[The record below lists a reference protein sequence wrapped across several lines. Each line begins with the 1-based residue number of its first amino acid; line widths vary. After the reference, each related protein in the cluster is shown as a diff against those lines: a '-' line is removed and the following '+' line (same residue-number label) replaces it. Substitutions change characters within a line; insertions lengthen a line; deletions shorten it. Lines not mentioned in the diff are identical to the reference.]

1 MTPSTVQTLIILGSL
16 FGGFLI
22 GPFIGR
28 ALKMPE
34 HGWKLGVIL
43 ATIGLGVSLV
53 SLRPVKQG
61 IDLRGGVILIYEV
74 DTEKT
79 KEVAIA
85 NAEGEEI
92 AEEEQ
97 EVNMQDLIS
106 ALSRRIN
113 PGGVREVVIRAY
125 GDRQVEIII
134 PDVSDSEI
142 EVIKESIVNAGFL
155 KFRIVADRSRNPYK
169 WELAEA
175 ALSSEDKEVRTSQ
188 FVKNEAGDT
197 IGEWVL
203 LGRED
208 REDSDVADDE
218 LTPLRFAPQVVAR
231 MLTRELLPGQIEAF
245 TLIDPDF
252 NVEGRHLRNVR
263 QDIDQTMRPSVGFNM
278 SGEGAILMGGLTSTN
293 LPDQSGVKAP
303 LGIVMDGKMLSA
315 PVINSQI
322 SNSGV
327 IEGNFTEPEVDF
339 LVRVLRAGK
348 LPAVLKKVPIS
359 ENQIDPLL
367 GADTIKKG
375 KWAIGASLLAVLI
388 FMLIYY
394 MFAGFVACLALI
406 LNLVLI
412 VALMILIKGAFTL
425 PGLAGLVLTVG
436 MSVDAN
442 VLIFERIRE
451 ELKRGAGLRMAIRNG
466 FGRATSTVVDA
477 NLTTLIAAIVL
488 YVVGTEVIKGFA
500 ITLILGILVSL
511 YTAIFCSR
519 VVFDIA
525 ERKKWITKLGMMQA
539 LGETKFDF
547 LGKRGLAA
555 ALSIAAIVLGL
566 SAVAIR
572 GSKLLDIDFTGG
584 TSVQIALNEGI
595 PIEEMREKL
604 TEAGIPDFALAQLRP
619 ENFAPDTVY
628 KIDSSIVDEDKLRK
642 SIEEMLKSSSG
653 ENMMKT
659 HEMEFTAPTSINS
672 TSQTPAVRSKSNKH
686 SLDGMMLAY
695 GGQSQELPILLAQ
708 AETAQ
713 EAVGEAA
720 EGVLEQ
726 EPVAT
731 EETGASEETAETET
745 AETES
750 STETPGEVTD
760 SASFPAAPET
770 DSKPMGLE
778 FLSQSSVKFDEK
790 MSKSAVQKLIS
801 AAATKLNITNPR
813 VILANEEWNEIS
825 DVGFTDWDI
834 QFTSTPEETAKILA
848 KVEEGFDG
856 STAWLSSNKF
866 GSKVAGDMKTSALT
880 AIFVALAGIVGYIW
894 LRFQNLG
901 FGLAAVVALLHDVAI
916 TLGAVAASFWLAK
929 TFGFLMIEEFKIS
942 LPIVAAFLTII
953 GYSLNDTIVVFD
965 RIREVKGKSPHIT
978 KDMINKSINQTL
990 SRTLLTSVT
999 TLIVVA
1005 ILYAFGGQGIHGFA
1019 FALLI
1024 GVLVGTYSSIFV
1036 ASPALLWL
1044 TGEKAQKKTK
1054 KQLAKEAREKA
1065 SVS

>member
-1 MTPSTVQTLIILGSL
+1 
-16 FGGFLI
+16 
-22 GPFIGR
+22 
-28 ALKMPE
+28 
-34 HGWKLGVIL
+34 
-43 ATIGLGVSLV
+43 
-53 SLRPVKQG
+53 
-61 IDLRGGVILIYEV
+61 
-74 DTEKT
+74 
-79 KEVAIA
+79 
-85 NAEGEEI
+85 
-92 AEEEQ
+92 
-97 EVNMQDLIS
+97 MQ
-106 ALSRRIN
+106 
-113 PGGVREVVIRAY
+113 
-125 GDRQVEIII
+125 
-134 PDVSDSEI
+134 
-142 EVIKESIVNAGFL
+142 
-155 KFRIVADRSRNPYK
+155 
-169 WELAEA
+169 WELAE
-175 ALSSEDKEVRTSQ
+175 LTLDSDDPQVRTSQ
-188 FVKNEAGDT
+188 FVKNDEGET

-208 REDSDVADDE
+208 IEVPE
-218 LTPLRFAPQVVAR
+218 GQLPPLRFAPQAVSR
-231 MLTRELLPGQIEAF
+231 MLTREFLPGEIEAF
-245 TLIDPDF
+245 TLIDPVF

-278 SGEGAILMGGLTSTN
+278 NSEGAVLMGGLTSTN

-303 LGIVMDGKMLSA
+303 LGIVMDGKMLSS
-315 PVINSQI
+315 PVINSTI

-327 IEGNFTEPEVDF
+327 IEGNFTEAEVQY

-348 LPAVLKKVPIS
+348 LPAVLKKIPIS
-359 ENQIDPLL
+359 ESQIDPLL

-375 KWAIGASLLAVLI
+375 KWAIGASLVAVLI

-412 VALMILIKGAFTL
+412 VAMMILIKGAFTL

-519 VVFDIA
+519 VLFDIA
-525 ERKKWITKLGMMQA
+525 ERKKWITKLGMLQA

-547 LGKRGLAA
+547 LGKRGVAA

-584 TSVQIALNEGI
+584 TSVQVALNEGM
-595 PIEEMREKL
+595 PIAEMRQKL
-604 TEAGIPDFALAQLRP
+604 KDAEIPDFALAQLKP
-619 ENFAPDTVY
+619 ENFDADTVY
-628 KIDSSIVDEDKLRK
+628 KIDSSMEIEDDLKTSVEK
-642 SIEEMLKSSSG
+642 MLMSPG
-653 ENMMKT
+653 GDNLMKT
-659 HEMEFTAPTSINS
+659 HEMEFTAPVGIDS
-672 TSQTPAVRSKSNKH
+672 TSQIPGIRKQN
-686 SLDGMMLAY
+686 SLDGILLAHA
-695 GGQSQELPILLAQ
+695 GDAGDPVLLAQ
-708 AETAQ
+708 AETVPAAGEAVIQDVVQEAGEVVQEGIVGKFVPDGGAGEVVQEEMAGEVVKEEMADEKVAQ
-713 EAVGEAA
+713 EEA
-720 EGVLEQ
+720 
-726 EPVAT
+726 
-731 EETGASEETAETET
+731 
-745 AETES
+745 
-750 STETPGEVTD
+750 TETPEKTMDEKPMATGAEVKD
-760 SASFPAAPET
+760 ESSFSAAPESGT
-770 DSKPMGLE
+770 TERKGLE
-778 FLSQSSVKFDEK
+778 FLSQSTVTFDEK
-790 MSKSAVQKLIS
+790 MSKSAVEKLIS
-801 AAATKLNITNPR
+801 AAATKLEMSPPR
-813 VILANEEWNEIS
+813 VKLSNEEWNEVN
-825 DVGFTDWDI
+825 DVGFTEWDI
-834 QFTSTPEETAKILA
+834 KFTTTPEESGKILA
-848 KVEEGFDG
+848 TVEQSFDG
-856 STAWLSSNKF
+856 TTAWLSSNKF

-901 FGLAAVVALLHDVAI
+901 FGLAAVIALLHDVAI
-916 TLGAVAASFWLAK
+916 TLGAVAATFWLAK
-929 TFGFLMIEEFKIS
+929 AFGFLLIEEFKIS

-978 KDMINKSINQTL
+978 RDMINKSINQTL

-1005 ILYAFGGQGIHGFA
+1005 ILYTFGGQGIHGFA

-1044 TGEKAQKKTK
+1044 TGEKAPKKTK

-1065 SVS
+1065 AVS